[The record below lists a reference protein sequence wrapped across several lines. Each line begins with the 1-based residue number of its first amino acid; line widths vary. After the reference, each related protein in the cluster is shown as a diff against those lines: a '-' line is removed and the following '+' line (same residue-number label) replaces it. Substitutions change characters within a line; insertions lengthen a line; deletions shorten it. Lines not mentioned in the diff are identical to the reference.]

1 MWSSFNPEQQKALT
15 MVKLVTALR
24 QQMPTKEW
32 PLIVDGATI
41 LVVREWETGEITAS
55 LNLAGAA
62 GTGGTSSSNR

>member
-1 MWSSFNPEQQKALT
+1 MWSGFNPEQQKALT

-32 PLIVDGATI
+32 PLVVDGATI

-55 LNLAGAA
+55 LNLAGSSSA
-62 GTGGTSSSNR
+62 GGTSPLNR

>member
-1 MWSSFNPEQQKALT
+1 MWSEFNPEQQKTLT

-24 QQMPTKEW
+24 QQVPTKEW

-55 LNLAGAA
+55 LNVAGAA
-62 GTGGTSSSNR
+62 GADGTSPSNQ